1 MVCRASVARS
11 SLFVALTL
19 LGCSKPNPGFDGVF
33 RGEVDGAADGPAVDA
48 TAPDTGTPPADTQP
62 AADRE
67 APPDAAMDGPGGML
81 DATSD
86 GPGPLDGAADA
97 SPALEASPVLDGAA
111 DGSLDTAPDTGPPSG
126 VYVAADPAR
135 GDDGNPGT
143 MVAPLRTLTQGMK
156 IASARMMVGGGP
168 QQVFVAQGHYPEK
181 VTLFEGISLLGGYQ
195 CNAGSCTWVRDPATF
210 DTAIDAIDDEGTLA
224 PATVTRKTRLEGF
237 RLRGRTG
244 DATSLQGGVALTIAG
259 GSPTIVKNVVEAG
272 DVASGTGLTAGIVVA
287 APTAPTDPGGALIDG
302 NIITAG
308 SALKRSAG
316 IVFDLLPGADPNARS
331 VATVTNNSIRSGDA
345 PSSYGILAS
354 TSGAGTVVRGNRIVS
369 GRSAGLGGSSW
380 AIRVSSVMTIDANR
394 INVDRN
400 TVGGCGD
407 AATWCGGIQS
417 LSATITLTN
426 NVVLGPLGPR
436 TVGLSLEQVDRPAG
450 ECIVNGN
457 TFDGAGGSIANAT
470 GLSAA
475 IALRIG
481 SCGTCDAGGFLGRLR
496 NNILLGGTNL
506 FRFGVYEEGAPTR
519 TLHPQVLDN
528 NDFSFSARAGGGDA
542 LFHLW
547 NGVVATDLTTVD
559 QLNSVPVRS
568 GHPQANLAA
577 DPQLDSTLH
586 LIKGSP
592 CIDKGTSSEA
602 PPRDFE
608 GDSRPLGAAVDI
620 GHDEFR

>member
-1 MVCRASVARS
+1 VCRVSVGRS
-11 SLFVALTL
+11 SLLVALAL
-19 LGCSKPNPGFDGVF
+19 LGCSKPNPGFDGVSKG
-33 RGEVDGAADGPAVDA
+33 RADGGVDGPAIDA
-48 TAPDTGTPPADTQP
+48 TTSDSGASPGDTAP
-62 AADRE
+62 AADAE
-67 APPDAAMDGPGGML
+67 APPDAAIDGPARVL
-81 DATSD
+81 DAAID
-86 GPGPLDGAADA
+86 GSGAPDGV
-97 SPALEASPVLDGAA
+97 PALEAGPGLDGAA
-111 DGSLDTAPDTGPPSG
+111 DGSLDVSPDVGPPSG

-135 GDDGNPGT
+135 GDDANPGT
-143 MVAPLRTLTQGMK
+143 TAAPLRTITQGVK
-156 IASARMMVGGGP
+156 TALARMMTGGGP

-181 VTLFEGISLLGGYQ
+181 VTLVEGISLLGGYQ
-195 CNAGSCTWVRDPATF
+195 CNAGSCTWARDPATL
-210 DTAIDAIDDEGTLA
+210 DTAIDAIDDEGSLA

-244 DATSLQGGVALTIAG
+244 DATSLQGSVALTIAG
-259 GSPTIVKNVVEAG
+259 GSPTIVANVIEAG
-272 DVASGTGLTAGIVVA
+272 NVAGGTGLSTGIDVA
-287 APTAPTDPGGALIDG
+287 ALTAPADPGGALIDG
-302 NIITAG
+302 NVITAG

-316 IVFDLLPGADPNARS
+316 IVFDARPGADASALS
-331 VATVTNNSIRSGDA
+331 VATVTNNTIRAGDA

-354 TSGAGTVVRGNRIVS
+354 TSGAGTVVRGNRIAS
-369 GRSAGLGGSSW
+369 GRSPGIGGSSW

-400 TVGGCGD
+400 AVGSCMD

-426 NVVLGPLGPR
+426 NIVLGPQGPR

-457 TFDGAGGSIANAT
+457 TFDGAGGSLSNVLP

-475 IALRIG
+475 VALRIG
-481 SCGTCDAGGFLGRLR
+481 SCGTCELGGFVGRLR
-496 NNILLGGTNL
+496 NNILLGGTNQL
-506 FRFGVYEEGAPTR
+506 RFGVYEEGAPQR

-528 NDFSFSARAGGGDA
+528 NDFFFSVRPGGGDV
-542 LFHLW
+542 LYHLW
-547 NGVVATDLTTVD
+547 SGDSATDLTTLD

-577 DPQLDSTLH
+577 DPQLDPTLH

-592 CIDKGTSSEA
+592 CIDRGTSSEA

-608 GDSRPLGAAVDI
+608 GDLRPQGPAVDI
-620 GHDEFR
+620 GHDEAR